1 MENQVNP
8 IFDKF
13 MRQRLKFTGT
23 LSASRKPFQKDYRI
37 SRHRTLIFKN
47 VYWND
52 ILFRDH
58 VHIQVSKGFWNEL
71 YNKTQNAPFGKD
83 YEFTAELYRYT
94 KNPSIRSKEIARSWG
109 VGLKDIGKLSL
120 LKKDKHP

>member
-1 MENQVNP
+1 MESQVNP

-13 MRQRLKFTGT
+13 MGQRLKFTGT
-23 LSASRKPFQKDYRI
+23 LSSSWKPFQKDYRI

-58 VHIQVSKGFWNEL
+58 VHIQVSKGF
-71 YNKTQNAPFGKD
+71 
-83 YEFTAELYRYT
+83 
-94 KNPSIRSKEIARSWG
+94 
-109 VGLKDIGKLSL
+109 
-120 LKKDKHP
+120 